1 MSEFI
6 VCSLADKKF
15 ALNFLEVEEVMIA
28 KKGTPL
34 PFSEAWH
41 EGMVTIRDSVFTILN
56 LRKKLLL
63 PASIESSEDKMILL
77 SRAKIALVVDQV
89 EDTASAEDS
98 QLQSNEEEWQRELFP
113 TVLEH
118 HGALIPVLDMDAFL
132 ASTKTS

>member
-41 EGMVTIRDSVFTILN
+41 EGMVTIRDNVFTILN

>member
-15 ALNFLEVEEVMIA
+15 ALNFLEVEEVMNA

-63 PASIESSEDKMILL
+63 PASNESSEDKMILL

-118 HGALIPVLDMDAFL
+118 HGVLIPVLDMDAFL
-132 ASTKTS
+132 ASTKTN

>member
-63 PASIESSEDKMILL
+63 PASNESSEDKMILL

-118 HGALIPVLDMDAFL
+118 HGALIPVLDMNALL